1 VKLKLFNLQFLRHC
15 SSSVVFQETGFLDF
29 AGLKNTFF
37 ISQFLKQF
45 SYVGVPEGAS
55 AGGIEFTM

>member
-1 VKLKLFNLQFLRHC
+1 MGKHRLVEQ
-15 SSSVVFQETGFLDF
+15 
-29 AGLKNTFF
+29 GLKKTFF